1 MGFTLKE
8 KIRRDSSELDLSF
21 CNRSPELTV
30 TDGQKV
36 LTSDLMNTGK
46 TYLMEDFLSHKVIIS
61 CIIMEKIGC
70 NEGTFE

>member
-1 MGFTLKE
+1 MSFTLKE

-36 LTSDLMNTGK
+36 LTSDLTNTGK
-46 TYLMEDFLSHKVIIS
+46 NNLTEDFI
-61 CIIMEKIGC
+61 
-70 NEGTFE
+70 T